1 MRQQNRKEKL
11 QEWLHIAVQSSP
23 LALVGASSEIGL
35 NQSLHCLPG
44 FLNLPP
50 ETAPQIPR
58 NGRFV
63 QPQLPRREVLPVRL
77 HMNIDRLPLLNR
89 DALEQSIVQGVNR

>member
-1 MRQQNRKEKL
+1 MNGCILLCNPR
-11 QEWLHIAVQSSP
+11 P
-23 LALVGASSEIGL
+23 LALPCASREIGL
-35 NQSLHCLPG
+35 NHPLHRLPG

-63 QPQLPRREVLPVRL
+63 QPQPPRREVLPVRL
-77 HMNIDRLPLLNR
+77 HMNIDRLPLLGRN
-89 DALEQSIVQGVNR
+89 AL